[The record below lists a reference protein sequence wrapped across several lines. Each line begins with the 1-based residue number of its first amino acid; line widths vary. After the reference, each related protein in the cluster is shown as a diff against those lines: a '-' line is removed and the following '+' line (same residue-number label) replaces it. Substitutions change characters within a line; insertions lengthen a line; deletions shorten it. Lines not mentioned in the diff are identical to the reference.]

1 MREKRKKDTSF
12 KDPPY
17 WDNSKHIKVVIAPG
31 LHLFPSRTEKLS
43 PVTPMVLRKWESRQ
57 PPLKT
62 SLDNT
67 SCRGFVILGELR
79 VARVRENRR
88 DEIAIRL
95 QRLKGLK
102 GLQRW
107 KRPKRAKR
115 PKTPKMATR
124 PKVLKGAKALQDHK
138 HPKGRQ
144 GYKW

>member
-1 MREKRKKDTSF
+1 
-12 KDPPY
+12 
-17 WDNSKHIKVVIAPG
+17 
-31 LHLFPSRTEKLS
+31 
-43 PVTPMVLRKWESRQ
+43 MVLRKWESRQ

-102 GLQRW
+102 GLQRR
-107 KRPKRAKR
+107 KRPKGLKCL
-115 PKTPKMATR
+115 KTPKMATR
-124 PKVLKGAKALQDHK
+124 KKDKKTPTHKGTKALQSIL
-138 HPKGRQ
+138 PKG
-144 GYKW
+144 